1 VCNPRAAVQVALL
14 LQFVPQ
20 DVLTAATLVKAD
32 GVIAGTQVFTL
43 RKVNTLFRILLTFT
57 INILKLRK

>member
-1 VCNPRAAVQVALL
+1 VYNQRVAEQVALL

-20 DVLTAATLVKAD
+20 AALTVATSEKAD
-32 GVIAGTQVFTL
+32 GATLGTQVFTL
-43 RKVNTLFRILLTFT
+43 RKVNTLFKILLTFT